1 MIQGIYGM
9 GRFGSFWSTVIAD
22 AGEVLACNRSDR
34 PLPAHVRRVD
44 ESGLAASDT
53 IWLCSSISSI
63 REVCENLAPQLR
75 PGTLVIDTCSVK
87 VHPITAMTEELPP
100 DISIMGTHPMFGPD
114 SARNGLA
121 GLAMVLCPVRVDPT
135 VLAWWKSYFEAKGL
149 RVYIMSPDE
158 HDLAAART
166 QGVTHFVGRFLAE
179 LGLEDSPIATVGFRK
194 IKEVMEQTCNDP
206 WQLFLELQHLNPH
219 GDKVR
224 AELRGAFERLW
235 TKGNF

>member
-1 MIQGIYGM
+1 M
-9 GRFGSFWSTVIAD
+9 GRFGSFWSSVVAD
-22 AGEVLACNRSDR
+22 AGEVLAYNRSTR
-34 PLPAHVRRVD
+34 PLPPHVRPVD
-44 ESGLAASDT
+44 LPGLAACDT

-63 REVCENLAPQLR
+63 REVSENLAPHLR
-75 PGTLVIDTCSVK
+75 PGTLVLDTCSVK
-87 VHPITAMTEELPP
+87 VHPVQAMTEELPP

-114 SARNGLA
+114 SARNGLP
-121 GLAMVLCPVRVDPT
+121 GLAMVLSPVRVEEAFVT
-135 VLAWWKSYFEAKGL
+135 RWKDYFEGKGL
-149 RVYIMSPDE
+149 RVIIMSPDE

-219 GDKVR
+219 GEKVR
-224 AELRGAFERLW
+224 DEMRQAFNRLW
-235 TKGNF
+235 QKSNF